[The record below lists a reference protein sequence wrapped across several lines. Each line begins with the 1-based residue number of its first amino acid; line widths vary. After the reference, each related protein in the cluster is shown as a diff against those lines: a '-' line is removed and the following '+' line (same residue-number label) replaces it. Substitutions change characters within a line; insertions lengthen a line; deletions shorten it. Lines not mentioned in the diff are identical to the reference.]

1 MDSVLII
8 TVIIFTHLLFKISCF
23 FFLFLF
29 CFLNFSVERL
39 VLGNVNKIG
48 AIPQLSKKKKKVI
61 ILITFCEL
69 KTFMQCGIVFKVQTL
84 GPDYLGLTHGSFS
97 L

>member
-1 MDSVLII
+1 M
-8 TVIIFTHLLFKISCF
+8 
-23 FFLFLF
+23 
-29 CFLNFSVERL
+29 
-39 VLGNVNKIG
+39 LGNVNKIG
-48 AIPQLSKKKKKVI
+48 AIPQLSKKKKKKVI

>member
-1 MDSVLII
+1 MCCLKED
-8 TVIIFTHLLFKISCF
+8 FLLFW
-23 FFLFLF
+23 F

-48 AIPQLSKKKKKVI
+48 PTPQMSKNKVK

>member
-1 MDSVLII
+1 M
-8 TVIIFTHLLFKISCF
+8 
-23 FFLFLF
+23 
-29 CFLNFSVERL
+29 
-39 VLGNVNKIG
+39 LGNVNKIG
-48 AIPQLSKKKKKVI
+48 PTPQLSKKKKKVI

-84 GPDYLGLTHGSFS
+84 GPDCLGLTHGSFS